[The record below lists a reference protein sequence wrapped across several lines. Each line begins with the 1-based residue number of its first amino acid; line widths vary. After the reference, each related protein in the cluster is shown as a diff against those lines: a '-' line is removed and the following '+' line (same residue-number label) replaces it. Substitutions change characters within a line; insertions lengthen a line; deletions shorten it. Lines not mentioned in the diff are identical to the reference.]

1 MYFVSILLI
10 LHLYSC
16 STWNMATKYFW
27 EIFFDYIYIC
37 YITYGL
43 VFFIFKLI
51 MLMIITL
58 LFILKIFYD
67 IHIFKIYDILLC
79 LLFYVPRGT
88 WLLNISGKYFFDY
101 ILCIFWNN
109 AFLLILKS
117 YLYINLFKII
127 MKYIFINCILFIVLY
142 FFAYVPRG
150 T

>member
-1 MYFVSILLI
+1 M
-10 LHLYSC
+10 
-16 STWNMATKYFW
+16 NTKYFS

-67 IHIFKIYDILLC
+67 IHIFKIYDVLLC

-88 WLLNISGKYFFDY
+88 WLLNISGKYFW
-101 ILCIFWNN
+101 IIFYVFFEIML
-109 AFLLILKS
+109 FLLILKS

-127 MKYIFINCILFIVLY
+127 MKYIFINCILFIVLC